1 MAKKKRGRR
10 RNLRPALMTVS
21 VIVAILTFLLVLFIN
36 RSQESDISDSD
47 HTYAEAINDD
57 VGTAISDILHK
68 LEMLESKVDQGMWQY
83 YDFDNNSLED
93 IVAIF
98 MNEHGLNASN
108 FSMSYEL
115 SDKTLSYNFA
125 ENVFRTAASVYKVPL
140 NMYYYDL
147 ENSGEISPTANIGG
161 YNLAHMHR
169 ESIVNS
175 SNDMSEALYS
185 NLGSY
190 YHYRELMAEY
200 CEQEYPNVYY
210 RENVID
216 TAYMQCIL
224 RRIYENSQQYEQL
237 IEYMKESNP
246 GQYLKNNDVDVEIV
260 HKYGL
265 YDGAVND
272 VGIVYT
278 EKPYFISVF
287 TQGVRNADSVIGEL
301 SALMTSYTN
310 FVIYMRGN

>member
-1 MAKKKRGRR
+1 MTSTP
-10 RNLRPALMTVS
+10 RNMYIGGASGSLRATIPDILYRVAMLKDEVDQELWQRYDFTNNTIEG
-21 VIVAILTFLLVLFIN
+21 IVA
-36 RSQESDISDSD
+36 S
-47 HTYAEAINDD
+47 
-57 VGTAISDILHK
+57 
-68 LEMLESKVDQGMWQY
+68 
-83 YDFDNNSLED
+83 
-93 IVAIF
+93 F
-98 MNEHGLNASN
+98 MDEHGLDATN

-115 SDKTLSYNFA
+115 ADRTLSYNFA

-161 YNLAHMHR
+161 YNLAHTHR
-169 ESIVNS
+169 ESILNS
-175 SNDMSEALYS
+175 NNDMPEALYS

-210 RENVID
+210 RENVIN

-237 IEYMKESNP
+237 IEYMKESSP
-246 GQYLKNNDVDVEIV
+246 GQYLKNNDVDVGIA

-301 SALMTSYTN
+301 AALMTAYTN
-310 FVIYMRGN
+310 FVIYTSWL